1 PCAWQRSPFSP
12 GFPPSCAASR
22 QANRT
27 KGVRVPPPHE
37 YRHGPTAER
46 ARDPLPHRAIAA
58 RADQHHPLHTR
69 LVVMAKTPPGG
80 SSARPQPHATNVTS
94 ATVVLAQDPLR
105 GSMRC
110 DSEGIGGFRCP
121 SCSCCPR
128 SDAPDRAVLPSF
140 ARLAA
145 C

>member
-37 YRHGPTAER
+37 HRQGPTAER
-46 ARDPLPHRAIAA
+46 ARDPLPHRSIAV

-69 LVVMAKTPPGG
+69 LVVMAKTPPSGG
-80 SSARPQPHATNVTS
+80 SERPQPHATNIAS
-94 ATVVLAQDPLR
+94 ATVVLGPVENQ
-105 GSMRC
+105 
-110 DSEGIGGFRCP
+110 GIP
-121 SCSCCPR
+121 SATMAVIQ
-128 SDAPDRAVLPSF
+128 APKGV
-140 ARLAA
+140 
-145 C
+145 